1 VKDGT
6 RGRAWRLGEYFG
18 LVTDKPKPKI
28 GNRVW
33 WLQLVFVA
41 ACIAVGLVVLNAVRQ
56 LTGMRAGPTDRLCGL
71 LAGREREQGGSWW
84 CRSR

>member
-6 RGRAWRLGEYFG
+6 RGRAWRLGEYLG

-41 ACIAVGLVVLNAVRQ
+41 ACIAVGLVVLNAVR
-56 LTGMRAGPTDRLCGL
+56 
-71 LAGREREQGGSWW
+71 
-84 CRSR
+84 